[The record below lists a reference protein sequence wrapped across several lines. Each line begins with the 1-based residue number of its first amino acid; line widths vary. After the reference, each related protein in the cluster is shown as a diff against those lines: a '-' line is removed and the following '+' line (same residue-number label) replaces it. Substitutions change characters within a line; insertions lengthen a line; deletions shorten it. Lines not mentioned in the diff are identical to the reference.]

1 MAGLVVM
8 EEVTAN
14 PLDAY
19 SYTAARFGI
28 SSASLKRR
36 QLFRRI
42 FADLAVRLEGAELD
56 ALAQLHELD
65 NDLLAHSAAH
75 LTEWVPA
82 VVDSN

>member
-1 MAGLVVM
+1 LAGLVVM

-14 PLDAY
+14 PARHD
-19 SYTAARFGI
+19 SYTAARFTI

-56 ALAQLHELD
+56 ALA
-65 NDLLAHSAAH
+65 
-75 LTEWVPA
+75 
-82 VVDSN
+82 